1 VPPERIQQKLAA
13 ILVADVAGHSRLMG
27 ADEEGTVARLM
38 AHGKELMEPEMAEHR
53 GDIVKTTGDGMLVEF
68 PSVVDACECTV
79 KVQRG
84 IMARNAE
91 TFDEKRIEFRA
102 GMNVRD
108 IIIDSDDVHGDGVNV
123 AARLEGLAELGGICI
138 SHKVREEVGDKLDLP
153 FEDLGE
159 KSLNNIAKPL
169 RVYPISLAWAE
180 AFSPYVRPEHR
191 ARYVEG
197 FRLAGL
203 E

>member
-1 VPPERIQQKLAA
+1 VSPERVERKLAA
-13 ILVADVAGHSRLMG
+13 ILVADVAGYSRLMG
-27 ADEEGTVARLM
+27 PDEEGTVARLK
-38 AHGKELMEPEMAEHR
+38 AHGKELIDPKIAEHR
-53 GDIVKTTGDGMLVEF
+53 GEIVKTTGDGMLVEF
-68 PSVVDACECTV
+68 PSVVDAFDCTV
-79 KVQRG
+79 EVQRG

-102 GMNVRD
+102 CMNVGD
-108 IIIDSDDVHGDGVNV
+108 IIIDSDDIPGDGVNV
-123 AARLEGLAELGGICI
+123 AARLEGFAKLGGICI
-138 SHKVREEVGDKLDLP
+138 SHKVREEAGEKLDLP
-153 FEDLGE
+153 FEELGE

-169 RVYPISLAWAE
+169 RVDPISLAWAE

-191 ARYVEG
+191 VRYVEG